1 MTTCARRA
9 TSPGR
14 RRMLE
19 RPNRDVSLDG
29 DRHRNIAAIIVE
41 IQCRLD
47 TANRI
52 EERHFAIDIKAQRI
66 RCEAAMFYFEN
77 AKAIKAE
84 CLARGIALKQMFGC
98 GERHL
103 RKLRQLWQA
112 WGEYETLREAYAGQS
127 YGIKLAFRLRRHQ
140 G

>member
-1 MTTCARRA
+1 
-9 TSPGR
+9 
-14 RRMLE
+14 MLE
-19 RPNRDVSLDG
+19 RAYRDVSPAEDW
-29 DRHRNIAAIIVE
+29 HRNVAAIIVE

-77 AKAIKAE
+77 AKAMKAE

-112 WGEYETLREAYAGQS
+112 WGEYEP
-127 YGIKLAFRLRRHQ
+127 FRGVRWAELRHQ
-140 G
+140 ARAQISWYPG